1 MIKRSDK
8 TFYAHKSKYR
18 QMLDSKLKKKL
29 EYFGLFK
36 TLTSFAD
43 N

>member
-1 MIKRSDK
+1 MTKRFGK

-29 EYFGLFK
+29 EYFGVFK

>member
-1 MIKRSDK
+1 MIKRFDK
-8 TFYAHKSKYR
+8 TFYAQKSKYR

>member
-1 MIKRSDK
+1 MTKRFGK
-8 TFYAHKSKYR
+8 TFYAYKSKYR

-36 TLTSFAD
+36 ILISFAD

>member
-1 MIKRSDK
+1 MIKRFDQ

-18 QMLDSKLKKKL
+18 QMRDSKLKKKL